1 VTSEDQIN
9 TRAVFS
15 KDPIVWQS
23 HVCQRDYIGATLR
36 LKQFNHLLCRL
47 NKISDNEFFVYLL
60 GIQSANPVRFTK
72 PKEAKFV
79 AIVLNRMA
87 PRQIADNLA
96 INVQI
101 GH

>member
-1 VTSEDQIN
+1 
-9 TRAVFS
+9 
-15 KDPIVWQS
+15 
-23 HVCQRDYIGATLR
+23 
-36 LKQFNHLLCRL
+36 
-47 NKISDNEFFVYLL
+47 VYLL